1 MIEGVNTGFGGSA
14 DTRTGDLDHLQ
25 RTLIE
30 DLNCG
35 ISAVSATGGISH
47 HNQITNGANHSPDT
61 VALLADTAL
70 LNEDPVASTSL
81 PEAWVRAALL
91 IRANTLACGYS
102 GVRPILV
109 SRMVDLLRND
119 ALPFI
124 PLRGSISASGDL
136 SPLSYIAGALQG
148 KPSINVWIGERKNG
162 GRHLVTADAALSEL
176 SISPLKLGPKEGLA
190 IVNGTAIS
198 TGVGALVMYDAH
210 CLAVLS
216 QVLTAMSVEGLHG
229 TIESFDPFF
238 AAVRP
243 HPGQVEASRNIH
255 SFLAGSSLV
264 HSKDDL
270 HESSLRQD
278 RYSIRTASQ
287 WIGPQLENLL
297 LAHKQV
303 TIECNST
310 TDNPLV
316 DTASGR
322 VLSGGNFQAMAITSA
337 MEKTRASVQIIGRML
352 FSQCTEMINPATNNG
367 LPPNLAA
374 DEPSQ
379 SFLMKGV
386 DIMIASLQSELG
398 FLANPVG
405 NHVQTAE
412 MGNQSLNSL
421 ALISARYTH
430 VALDVLSQMA
440 AAHLFAACQAL
451 DLRAV
456 HIRFLQNLQPA
467 FQTLTFEAFQ
477 PLFSTEDELPRL
489 QADLWLSLQE
499 ELDHTTKL
507 DSTRRIPHVIQQLQ
521 LRIMAFLSSSHEE
534 GTKVMPALNDWAH
547 RCSALTLETF
557 HANRDQY
564 SANPDATQLLGPA
577 SYRMY
582 KFVRD
587 ELKVPFL
594 RMEFPKPLG
603 AEDIAISSI
612 GQPDPKDSDSTA
624 TETVGSL
631 ITTIYISIRTGAL
644 YVPVVDC
651 LREAQ
656 AAGVTNG
663 F

>member
-1 MIEGVNTGFGGSA
+1 M
-14 DTRTGDLDHLQ
+14 
-25 RTLIE
+25 LIQE
-30 DLNCG
+30 LHYG
-35 ISAVSATGGISH
+35 ILATAATGESYH
-47 HNQITNGANHSPDT
+47 HHKVYNEANGGLDT
-61 VALLADTAL
+61 ASLLAEAAL
-70 LNEDPVASTSL
+70 PNEDPIATTSM

-91 IRANTLACGYS
+91 IRGNTLAGGHS

-109 SRMVDLLRND
+109 SNLVSLLRNN
-119 ALPFI
+119 ALPTI

-136 SPLSYIAGALQG
+136 SPLSYVAGALQG
-148 KPSINVWIGERKNG
+148 KPCINVWIGDRRNG
-162 GRHLVTADAALSEL
+162 GRCLVTADAALSEL

-190 IVNGTAIS
+190 IVNGTAVS
-198 TGVGALVMYDAH
+198 AGVGVLAMHDAH

-216 QVLTAMSVEGLHG
+216 QILTAMSVEGLHG

-243 HPGQVEASRNIH
+243 HPGQVEASHNIH
-255 SFLAGSSLV
+255 SFLTGSSLV
-264 HSKDDL
+264 HSKEDIT
-270 HESSLRQD
+270 ETSLRQD
-278 RYSIRTASQ
+278 RYSVRTAAQ

-352 FSQCTEMINPATNNG
+352 FAQCTELINPALNNG
-367 LPPNLAA
+367 LPPNLAS
-374 DEPSQ
+374 DEPSK
-379 SFLMKGV
+379 SFLMKGL
-386 DIMIASLQSELG
+386 DIMMASLQSELG

-451 DLRAV
+451 DLRAM
-456 HIRFLQNLQPA
+456 HIRFLKNLKPA
-467 FQTLTFEAFQ
+467 FQACTSEALQ
-477 PLFSTEDELPRL
+477 GLFTPKEEEQLGCL
-489 QADLWLSLQE
+489 QRDLWSHLQQ
-499 ELDHTTKL
+499 ELDNTTKL
-507 DSTRRIPHVIQQLQ
+507 DSAQRIPRVIQTLQ
-521 LRIMAFLSSSHEE
+521 LAIMAALPSSRNEGSH
-534 GTKVMPALNDWAH
+534 VMSALNDWTR

-557 HANRDQY
+557 HASRDEY
-564 SANPDATQLLGPA
+564 SANLDAKALLGPA
-577 SYRMY
+577 SRRMY

-587 ELKVPFL
+587 ELNVPFL
-594 RMEFPKPLG
+594 RTGHPKPL
-603 AEDIAISSI
+603 AANDVAISSRE
-612 GQPDPKDSDSTA
+612 QSDPEENDANA
-624 TETVGSL
+624 TETIGSL
-631 ITTIYISIRTGAL
+631 ITAIYTSIRNGSL
-644 YVPVVDC
+644 YVPVMEC

-656 AAGVTNG
+656 AAEVPNGFTNG